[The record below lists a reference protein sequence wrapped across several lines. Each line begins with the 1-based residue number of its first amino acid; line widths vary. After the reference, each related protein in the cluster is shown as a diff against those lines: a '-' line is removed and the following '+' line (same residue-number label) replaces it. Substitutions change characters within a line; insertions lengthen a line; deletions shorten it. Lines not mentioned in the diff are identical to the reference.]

1 MQERTQQALLRQG
14 QQLEGFISDF
24 VLFPSSFHGFLRD
37 LAYRHWEKH
46 STAVTFCIVQR
57 WFTGSWWSL
66 HWIHSDCP
74 CAIAFQVFSLHYDKI
89 ILCLLWFCYFN
100 VADVLFYRK
109 CVLFSAIPWNPLLC
123 LCKYWKGTLLAR
135 STCHLKGN
143 ICSLLLPLPIAVSHF
158 VVF

>member
-46 STAVTFCIVQR
+46 STAMTFCIVQR

-74 CAIAFQVFSLHYDKI
+74 CAIACLKCSHYIMAKSSFVCCGSAILMWLMFCFIENVCFSLQYLG
-89 ILCLLWFCYFN
+89 ILC
-100 VADVLFYRK
+100 
-109 CVLFSAIPWNPLLC
+109 CVYVSIGKELCWHGVCAIWRV
-123 LCKYWKGTLLAR
+123 TF
-135 STCHLKGN
+135 
-143 ICSLLLPLPIAVSHF
+143 AVSCCLSP
-158 VVF
+158 